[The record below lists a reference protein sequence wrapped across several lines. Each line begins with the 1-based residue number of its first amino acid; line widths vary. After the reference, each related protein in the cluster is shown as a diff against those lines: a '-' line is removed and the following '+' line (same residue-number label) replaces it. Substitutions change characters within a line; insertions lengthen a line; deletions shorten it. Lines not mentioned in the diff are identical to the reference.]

1 MLRITHNQTV
11 QGALLLSDID
21 DGLPRQTAKDGV
33 GDPKR
38 YVRDG
43 NVLGG
48 QDKSVKP
55 AVNFLKQKC
64 YVPRV
69 QPVTGVAGYIDLKE
83 TDRVLMSQAKGVIKG
98 FQTAGLATVTS
109 FLDSDVSAPVTTSV
123 EIDAP
128 GAGQVT
134 ITGTGLTSLAPDITM
149 VTITGTGAVTLTQTQ
164 ITGGGGTVSA
174 TSIVIPAALIPSVV
188 KNASSAQVRADNQNS
203 ATKVLA
209 KRPVITTADLDT
221 PGAGALTITGTD
233 FTSSSPDTT
242 SVVITG
248 TGAITL
254 TQTQITTG
262 GGTVGATSIVI
273 PAALIPGLATTT
285 SSARVTSNNL
295 NSNVVALT

>member
-1 MLRITHNQTV
+1 MLRITHNQSV
-11 QGALLLSDID
+11 QGALHITDID
-21 DGLPRQTAKDGV
+21 DGLPRQTAKRGV
-33 GDPKR
+33 GDPKK

-43 NVLGG
+43 SGLSGP
-48 QDKSVKP
+48 DKSTKP
-55 AVNFLKQKC
+55 GVNYLKQKV

-69 QPVTGVAGYIDLKE
+69 QAVTGVAGYIDLFE
-83 TDRVLMSQAKGVIKG
+83 TDRVLMSQAKGVING
-98 FQTAGLATVTS
+98 LRVAGLLTVTS

-134 ITGTGLTSLAPDITM
+134 ITGTGLTSLAPDITQ

-174 TSIVIPAALIPSVV
+174 TSIVIPSALIPGVV
-188 KNASSAQVRADNQNS
+188 KNATSAQVRADNQTTV
-203 ATKVLA
+203 TKVLA
-209 KRPVITTADLDT
+209 KKAVITTADLDT
-221 PGAGALTITGTD
+221 PTSGALRITGTD
-233 FTSSSPDTT
+233 FTSSAPDVT

-248 TGAITL
+248 TGAVTL
-254 TQTQITTG
+254 TATQITGG
-262 GGTVGATSIVI
+262 GGTITGTQIDI
-273 PAALIPGLATTT
+273 PAALIPGVVVTA